1 MKGFEIMKVTRDI
14 SLKDF
19 DFWSGAKDTVNQLSD
34 SELDTI
40 ESVLEDEYPD
50 GIDETTLNDIFWF
63 EDEFISD
70 IIGRNIYESVSR
82 RSRSISRRGVRE
94 SRNSRSRRMRRR

>member
-1 MKGFEIMKVTRDI
+1 MKVTRDI

-34 SELDTI
+34 SELATI

-82 RSRSISRRGVRE
+82 RSRSRSVSRRGVRE